1 MAKINFT
8 KEHFEK
14 MKAYLID
21 MLLDNKVVVVGL
33 GTPLNVA
40 ELLHTTTINTLNTVR
55 LNLEKQIEKFE
66 KQDEW
71 IADSTNQTKLTEL
84 KKQKETVNLII
95 GYRRW
100 LLEKEETAKIRKEL
114 QAKLAELKESQKT
127 PEDKIKELEDE
138 LNSLD

>member
-1 MAKINFT
+1 
-8 KEHFEK
+8 
-14 MKAYLID
+14 
-21 MLLDNKVVVVGL
+21 MLLNNDVVVMPMGAI
-33 GTPLNVA
+33 LNVS

-55 LNLEKQIEKFE
+55 LNLEKQVEKLE

-71 IADSTNQTKLTEL
+71 IADSIDQTKLTEL

-100 LLEKEETAKIRKEL
+100 LLEKEETARKRKEL
-114 QAKLAELKESQKT
+114 QTKLAELKESQKT

-138 LNSLD
+138 LNSLG